1 MPLRKIAHIAF
12 LVLTAV
18 NGLLCFGMLIDLLHR
33 YVGDLGYLLWI
44 AAAPLLSPA
53 LLALPWFS
61 AWVYDTAVSDEII
74 LLWGLWI
81 GALCTFALYAGAAA
95 RFGKLRKPKG

>member
-1 MPLRKIAHIAF
+1 MPPRKIIQIAF
-12 LVLTAV
+12 IVLTAV
-18 NGLLCFGMLIDLLHR
+18 NGLLYFGTLIDLLHR

-53 LLALPWFS
+53 MLALPWFS
-61 AWVYDTAVSDEII
+61 AWVHDTAVSNEII
-74 LLWGLWI
+74 LLGGLWN

-95 RFGKLRKPKG
+95 RFGKLRKPN